1 MQKLEG
7 SSLKK
12 N

>member
-1 MQKLEG
+1 MSGL

-12 N
+12 NF